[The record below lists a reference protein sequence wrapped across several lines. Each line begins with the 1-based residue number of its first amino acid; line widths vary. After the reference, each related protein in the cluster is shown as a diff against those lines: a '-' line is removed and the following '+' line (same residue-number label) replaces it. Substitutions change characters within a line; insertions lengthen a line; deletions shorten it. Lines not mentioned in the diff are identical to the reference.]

1 MPRTRRTHATHIHD
15 LNGALSSHIS
25 TTYGVVFESILN
37 TSKYFHV
44 TDGLVMDIMHDVLE
58 GILQYEVKE
67 LITYL
72 VSEKICSLDYIN
84 RRISLLPYGYSDMGN
99 KPSEISRD
107 HLTSSDHKLH
117 QNGKYSMQDASLLFF
132 LI

>member
-1 MPRTRRTHATHIHD
+1 MPRTRQTHATHIHD

-25 TTYGVVFESILN
+25 TIYGVVFQSILN
-37 TSKYFHV
+37 TSKYFRV

-67 LITYL
+67 LIKYL

-84 RRISLLPYGYSDMGN
+84 RRISQIN
-99 KPSEISRD
+99 N
-107 HLTSSDHKLH
+107 
-117 QNGKYSMQDASLLFF
+117 Q
-132 LI
+132 

>member
-1 MPRTRRTHATHIHD
+1 MPRTRKTHATHIHD

-67 LITYL
+67 LIKYL

-84 RRISLLPYGYSDMGN
+84 RRISLFPYGYSDMGN

-117 QNGKYSMQDASLLFF
+117 QNGKCSMQDASLLFF
-132 LI
+132 